1 MRMYDLIARK
11 RDGGVLASDEL
22 GWLVK
27 EYSAGR
33 VPDYQMSAW
42 LMAVYLK
49 GMTATETAELTRAMT
64 ASGIQ
69 VSWNGASGVTVD
81 KHSTG
86 GVGDGVSLVLAPL
99 AAACGLLVPM
109 MSGRGLGHTG
119 GTLDKLES
127 IPGFRVNL
135 TVEELHRQV
144 KAIGVA
150 MIGQTERVAPA
161 DRLMYALRDVTATV
175 ESIPLIAASIM
186 SKKLAEG
193 VQALLLDIKVG
204 NGAFMKALAPARALA
219 KAMVQ
224 IGRHAGRRMA
234 AVITDMSQ
242 PLGFAVGNSLEMKQT
257 VQVLSRG
264 RYRLTE
270 TVPEDF
276 ETLVIEETAWM
287 LVMAGVASSPAA
299 GRTTARAALESG
311 AALEKFRRMVQSQGG
326 DPRVADLPDDVLPGA
341 ARVVPVLAPRAGYL
355 KSVETETIGTA
366 ALLLGAGRLR
376 KEDAIDPA
384 VGLIVRKKL
393 GERVEKGEPLVDL
406 HVNREDRLPEV
417 IDLVLKAY
425 EVGPTRPRVPP
436 LIHETIKP
444 A

>member
-1 MRMYDLIARK
+1 MR
-11 RDGGVLASDEL
+11 
-22 GWLVK
+22 

-42 LMAVYLK
+42 LMAVYLR
-49 GMTATETAELTRAMT
+49 GMTSAETAALTGAMT

-69 VSWNGASGVTVD
+69 VSWNGTSGVTVD

-135 TVEELHRQV
+135 SVEELHAQV

-193 VQALLLDIKVG
+193 VQALLLDVKVG
-204 NGAFMKALAPARALA
+204 NGAFMKALTPARTLA

-234 AVITDMSQ
+234 AMITDMNQ
-242 PLGFAVGNSLEMKQT
+242 PLGYAVGNALEMKQT

-270 TVPEDF
+270 RAPEDF

-287 LVMAGVASSPAA
+287 LVLAGLASSPAA
-299 GRTTARAALESG
+299 GRTAARTALESG
-311 AALEKFRRMVQSQGG
+311 AALERFRRMVESQGG
-326 DPRVADLPDDVLPGA
+326 DPRVADLPDAVLPRA
-341 ARVVPVLAPRAGYL
+341 ARIIPVPSPRAGYL

-366 ALLLGAGRLR
+366 ALLLGAGRLK

-384 VGLIVRKKL
+384 VGLIIRKKL
-393 GERVEKGEPLVDL
+393 GDQVRKGESLVDL
-406 HVNREDRLPEV
+406 HVNREDRVPDV
-417 IDLVLKAY
+417 IELVQKAY
-425 EVGPTRPRVPP
+425 EVGATRPRVPP
-436 LIHETIKP
+436 LIHEIIKP